1 MKTFEP
7 QIAEVKKYVGKQIG
21 NFKTTIYSRD
31 QFFGSSAFNDFILNL
46 QLQIT
51 KADISFNAAKLGRI
65 GIRTKYF
72 QRVYVFFPISFDFSQ
87 YCKHKHIIV
96 NTRL

>member
-1 MKTFEP
+1 MKAFEP
-7 QIAEVKKYVGKQIG
+7 QIEEVKKYVGKQIG

-51 KADISFNAAKLGRI
+51 KPTFRSTL
-65 GIRTKYF
+65 
-72 QRVYVFFPISFDFSQ
+72 PFSS
-87 YCKHKHIIV
+87 
-96 NTRL
+96 TRF